1 MARLPL
7 EMSDRNAAS
16 FDWFLWLLWI
26 MATAWGWIVGHIL
39 FPAIYLVAAGVG
51 VAVFQ
56 WLILQRRLGRSWRW
70 LVYTAAGWLAGVL
83 LALAMGHFE
92 AGFGAGLLLG
102 VTTGLAQWLILRR
115 EVRWAAWWIPI
126 SAAGWST
133 GLSMALAPLLA
144 GILAGAM
151 TGIALVLL
159 LSYPRQPQ
167 AAASRGAPSRSTDG

>member
-1 MARLPL
+1 
-7 EMSDRNAAS
+7 MSDRNAAR
-16 FDWFLWLLWI
+16 FDWFLWFLWI
-26 MATAWGWIVGHIL
+26 MATAWGWIAGSIL
-39 FPAIYLVAAGVG
+39 FPVIYLVASGVG

-56 WLILQRRLGRSWRW
+56 WLVLQRRLPRSWRW
-70 LVYTAAGWLAGVL
+70 LAYTAAGWAAGAL
-83 LALAMGHFE
+83 LALAVGEFE
-92 AGFGAGLLLG
+92 AGFFPGLFVG
-102 VTTGLAQWLILRR
+102 SAAGLAQWLILRR

-144 GILAGAM
+144 GVMAGTM

-167 AAASRGAPSRSTDG
+167 TSASRGARSRSTYG